1 MIKKRKF
8 IAFTVACAMLFSQI
22 IYAKAAEVDNNNQT
36 NKTVNNDVREQDDF
50 YDAVNKDW
58 LNTAKIADGKTSNS
72 AFDSVN
78 NSLTEQKKNLMSELI
93 ANKKMYGENSD
104 EKKIINL
111 YENYLNKDER
121 NKQGIEPAREI
132 LERIKNIKSLDE
144 LNDLNK
150 YNISNPLIGFA
161 CSVDLKDATKY
172 ALYVEQTGLSLGD
185 SDEYTKPTESTA
197 HTKEL
202 ITNYYIKLL
211 TLTGYTADE
220 AKQKVENMFKL
231 EYMIAPSII
240 GKEESTKNENAIDE
254 SYNVVSIDQLDNL
267 APNLNIKKYM
277 ENLKVDT
284 ANKIIL
290 GEEKWIKALNDIYK
304 EENLQLFKDYI
315 EINNIAGM
323 AAVLSEDFTKAS
335 TEFANEYMGSK
346 GDIPDDEKAI
356 SVVNSLLSEP
366 FGRLYINRYFN
377 PQIKTN
383 VENMTSKIIETYKK
397 RIEKLDWMSDKTKA
411 NAIEKLNNLNVN
423 IGYPEK
429 WEDYSSVEIKS
440 YDEGGSLLQNALNI
454 SKFLYEKQ
462 LEKLNSTVDRNE
474 FACPPQMV
482 NAFYNPT
489 SNGITVP
496 AGILQDEF
504 YDINASEERNY
515 GAIGAVIGHEISHA
529 FDNTGAK
536 FDSNGNLNCWWT
548 DEDLSKFQ
556 EKTQKVRDY
565 YNKVKTDNGKNVN
578 GDATVGENIA
588 DIGGIAC
595 VLDILK
601 EKENPNYKD
610 FFESNARIWREI
622 ATPEYEDMA
631 LKFDVHSPNKIRVN
645 VVLPQFDQ
653 FYTTYGVTEKDKMYI
668 KPEDRLQIW

>member
-1 MIKKRKF
+1 
-8 IAFTVACAMLFSQI
+8 
-22 IYAKAAEVDNNNQT
+22 
-36 NKTVNNDVREQDDF
+36 
-50 YDAVNKDW
+50 
-58 LNTAKIADGKTSNS
+58 
-72 AFDSVN
+72 
-78 NSLTEQKKNLMSELI
+78 
-93 ANKKMYGENSD
+93 
-104 EKKIINL
+104 
-111 YENYLNKDER
+111 
-121 NKQGIEPAREI
+121 
-132 LERIKNIKSLDE
+132 
-144 LNDLNK
+144 
-150 YNISNPLIGFA
+150 
-161 CSVDLKDATKY
+161 
-172 ALYVEQTGLSLGD
+172 
-185 SDEYTKPTESTA
+185 
-197 HTKEL
+197 
-202 ITNYYIKLL
+202 
-211 TLTGYTADE
+211 
-220 AKQKVENMFKL
+220 
-231 EYMIAPSII
+231 
-240 GKEESTKNENAIDE
+240 
-254 SYNVVSIDQLDNL
+254 
-267 APNLNIKKYM
+267 
-277 ENLKVDT
+277 
-284 ANKIIL
+284 
-290 GEEKWIKALNDIYK
+290 
-304 EENLQLFKDYI
+304 
-315 EINNIAGM
+315 
-323 AAVLSEDFTKAS
+323 
-335 TEFANEYMGSK
+335 K

-383 VENMTSKIIETYKK
+383 VENMTSKIIETYKR